1 MSARP
6 ADYDADPDRFL
17 SSERYPHDDV
27 HPYVAQ
33 RFAAAGARTVLDV
46 GGGNGRLAR
55 LLPAL
60 SMRCVLNCWPG
71 WPRTRR
77 SVRNARP
84 LRPGSTSQR

>member
-27 HPYVAQ
+27 HPYVA
-33 RFAAAGARTVLDV
+33 RRLAAAGARTVLDV

-60 SMRCVLNCWPG
+60 SMRCVLIDLSPTMVAMA
-71 WPRTRR
+71 P
-77 SVRNARP
+77 RP
-84 LRPGSTSQR
+84 LTCR